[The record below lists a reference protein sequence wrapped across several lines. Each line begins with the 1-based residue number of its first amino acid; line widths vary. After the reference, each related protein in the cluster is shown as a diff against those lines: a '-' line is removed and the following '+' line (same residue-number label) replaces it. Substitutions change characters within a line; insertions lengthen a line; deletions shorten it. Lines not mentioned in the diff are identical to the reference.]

1 MSEVTAPQA
10 PPAKGPKGQSFLRRS
25 AAPADTGSGR
35 WARSAARS
43 CVLLCLVAIFADVL
57 APFHFM
63 DMTMVDRLQG
73 PSSVLPAGHRP
84 HRSRSSSA
92 ACCTGR
98 GCRSAVGFAA
108 TTLSVVVSLL
118 IGGVAGFVGGKLDL
132 AVQRLVDAWMSFPG
146 LLLLLTVMTII
157 GQGIPQIIGMLGLAS
172 GIGNS
177 RVVRGAVIGIKANPY
192 FEAARAIGS
201 PSWRTLLRHVWPNI
215 TAPIIIIYSITI
227 GWAIIA
233 EASLSFLGFGLPP
246 DVPSWGTMLSRE
258 GRQYMEMAPR
268 LAMWPGVALT
278 IVVYSLNMV
287 ATRCATCSTRGC
299 AAAADQWAEVWAPAP
314 PSERARRCR
323 RSSGRAER
331 MPHAYKAGTVEGSP
345 MTRPT
350 SSRLAPRVQYVR
362 GLTSHIGMIY
372 AVGSAYHRETDLAR
386 VLGTRAQGRAAAEGV
401 VRDRNE
407 C

>member
-1 MSEVTAPQA
+1 MGDVTASQA
-10 PPAKGPKGQSFLRRS
+10 PPAPAQGAKGQSFLRDLLRRLIRERPVGAVS
-25 AAPADTGSGR
+25 AAI
-35 WARSAARS
+35 
-43 CVLLCLVAIFADVL
+43 VLLLCLVAIFADVL

-73 PSSVLPAGHRP
+73 PSSTYPLGTDHIGRDVF
-84 HRSRSSSA
+84 SRLLYGARVSL
-92 ACCTGR
+92 
-98 GCRSAVGFAA
+98 AVGFAA

-172 GIGNS
+172 GVANS
-177 RVVRGAVIGIKANPY
+177 RVVRAAVIGIEGNPY
-192 FEAARAIGS
+192 FEAAHAIGS
-201 PSWRTLLRHVWPNI
+201 PSWRTLLRHVWPN
-215 TAPIIIIYSITI
+215 ITI

-278 IVVYSLNMV
+278 LVVYCLNMV
-287 ATRCATCSTRGC
+287 GDALRDLLDPRLRGGGG
-299 AAAADQWAEVWAPAP
+299 AL
-314 PSERARRCR
+314 
-323 RSSGRAER
+323 
-331 MPHAYKAGTVEGSP
+331 AGGV
-345 MTRPT
+345 
-350 SSRLAPRVQYVR
+350 
-362 GLTSHIGMIY
+362 
-372 AVGSAYHRETDLAR
+372 
-386 VLGTRAQGRAAAEGV
+386 GTRAAERATKALQKLE
-401 VRDRNE
+401 RSR
-407 C
+407 